1 MTRLTEADFENKDLE
16 ILMGEDF
23 FWALQFSIVKFKCSF

>member
-1 MTRLTEADFENKDLE
+1 MTRRTEAGFEIKDLE
-16 ILMGEDF
+16 IFMGEDF